1 MKVLHVEA
9 GQHLYGGAKQVNYLL
24 SGLQQ
29 HGVESRL
36 VCPIGSAIGRAV
48 RESVAEVYEIP
59 MRGDLD
65 LGFIL
70 RLRKIIRQVEPDLI
84 HLHSRR
90 GADVLGGIAGRLC
103 GIKSVLSRRVDN
115 PESPLVVKWK
125 YRLYDRVIAISQGIA
140 DVLLEE
146 GVPKE
151 KLACVRSAV
160 DVEAYQKSC
169 DRAWFRDQFKLPED
183 ALVMATV
190 AQLISR
196 KGHRFLLQSMPRL
209 INRFPNIRWLIF
221 GKGPL
226 QQALET
232 EIAELGLQS
241 HIQMAGFRDDLSSIY
256 PCLDLLVHPA
266 LMEGLGIA
274 LLQSASAG
282 LPIVA
287 VDAGGMPE
295 VVEDGVNGR
304 LVPGASVE
312 VLGDAVEQLLADES
326 LRRQMGESGR
336 EKMRRSFS
344 VEQMVEGN
352 LNVYRSLLNTDK

>member
-1 MKVLHVEA
+1 MKVLHVET
-9 GQHLYGGAKQVNYLL
+9 GQHLYGGAKQVSYLL

-29 HGVESRL
+29 HDVESRL
-36 VCPIGSAIGRAV
+36 VCPIGSTIGRAV
-48 RESVAEVYEIP
+48 RESVAEVYEVP

-65 LGFIL
+65 LSFIF
-70 RLRKIIRQVEPDLI
+70 RLRKIIQQAEPDLI

-90 GADVLGGIAGRLC
+90 GADLLGGIAGRWC
-103 GIKSVLSRRVDN
+103 GVKTVLSRRVDN
-115 PESPLVVKWK
+115 PESPFVVKWK
-125 YRLYDRVIAISQGIA
+125 YRLYDRVVAISQGIA
-140 DVLLEE
+140 NVLLEE
-146 GVPKE
+146 GVPKQ
-151 KLACVRSAV
+151 KLVCVRSAV

-169 DRAWFRDQFKLPED
+169 DRAWFREQFNLPED

-196 KGHRFLLQSMPRL
+196 KGHRYLLQSMPRL
-209 INRFPNIRWLIF
+209 IKRFPNIRWLIF

-232 EIAELGLQS
+232 EIAERGL
-241 HIQMAGFRDDLSSIY
+241 HPYVQMAGFRDDLASIY

-304 LVPGASVE
+304 LVPGGSAE

-352 LNVYRSLLNTDK
+352 LNVYRALLNTDN